1 MDNEATD
8 VQARIRFMKGLEQKA
23 VEDMLLTALR
33 HGFQL
38 SELTALAGEYET
50 SAAVLE
56 YYNDE
61 CTVYYATA
69 DGYATRKFGA
79 NVQEASDFVE
89 QFDVWWYQ

>member
-1 MDNEATD
+1 MTHEATEI
-8 VQARIRFMKGLEQKA
+8 QARIRFMKGLEQKA
-23 VEDMLLTALR
+23 VEEMLLTALR

-38 SELTALAGEYET
+38 NELITLAGDYET

-56 YYNDE
+56 FFNEE

-69 DGYATRKFGA
+69 DGYFTQKFGTA
-79 NVQEASDFVE
+79 FQEASDFLE